1 MREGLDFQAL
11 MEPTLALVVKL
22 HEAGLHH
29 RDLYLC
35 HFFARVEGEA
45 VDLRLIDVARV
56 ARMNALTRW
65 RWVVK
70 DLAQFWYSTMQIPAI
85 TDAQRER
92 WLSDY
97 AQRRRI
103 CWGGRLRAAVGMKA
117 RSIARHDAK
126 LRAAQPTRNVSIP
139 DEGGR

>member
-1 MREGLDFQAL
+1 M
-11 MEPTLALVVKL
+11 PTNLPIRSLAPPGC
-22 HEAGLHH
+22 ET
-29 RDLYLC
+29 
-35 HFFARVEGEA
+35 ARVGDGGTRDAASREVE
-45 VDLRLIDVARV
+45 VRLIDVARV

-103 CWGGRLRAAVGMKA
+103 CWGGRLRAAVAMKA

-126 LRAAQPTRNVSIP
+126 LKQSQPMRNVSIP